1 MGKQT
6 VKMVFLVLSLLLVL
20 LCGTT
25 FALMFRQTNA
35 LNNQFQA
42 AVVDCEVSEEFD
54 GTEKSQICVTN
65 TGNIEAYLRVRL
77 VTYWVEGEEKIVAK
91 PSQMP
96 SLPPVSEGWVEKN
109 DIYYYKYPVAPR
121 GKTPPLFTGKIVLQ
135 QDENDY
141 CQVIEVFADAIQ
153 SKPAEAVKESWGVN
167 LVAAS

>member
-6 VKMVFLVLSLLLVL
+6 VKIVFLVWSLLLIL

-42 AVVDCEVSEEFD
+42 AVVDCEVSEKFN

-77 VTYWVEGEEKIVAK
+77 VTYWVDSEGKIVAK

-96 SLPPVSEGWVEKN
+96 SLPAVAKEWIKSGDTYYYTKPVS
-109 DIYYYKYPVAPR
+109 PR
-121 GKTPPLFTGKIVLQ
+121 GITTPLFVGAITLQ
-135 QDENDY
+135 QDGDGY
-141 CQVIEVFADAIQ
+141 RQVIEVFADAIQ